1 MFDSQEV
8 KKDFP
13 ILLEHIQGKPLIYLD
28 NAATAQKPQAVIDA
42 IVDYYQHANANV
54 HRGVHQLSERST
66 QLWEESR
73 RAVAEFFGAS
83 DEELIIT
90 RNTTEALNTIAYG
103 WGDRHVHAGDLLIAT
118 EMEHHSNLVPWQ
130 ELAFRRQATLQLIP
144 VDEHGRLDLEWLS
157 EIIKKDPARIKLIAL
172 AHVSNTLG
180 TRNPIEKIVTLLDSY
195 SSTERPLL
203 IVDGAQAAPHLPI
216 HFDKMGVDCWAFSG
230 HKMLGPMGIGGLFV
244 RSELLRSN
252 LFMPALFGGGMIQTV
267 ATTSAT
273 YAESAIDRFTAGTP
287 DVASLVGL
295 AAACQYLTTLQ
306 MSEVAAHDQQLV
318 QYALQ
323 KLPENPRVHI
333 IGPTSP
339 RLRGASPTSSSPGGG
354 FARVSPDRVGSVAF
368 TYEGVHA
375 HDVAQILDS
384 EGIAARSGHHCT
396 MPLHEKFGWAG
407 TVRISFQVYNSETDI
422 DAVCE
427 ALQKVDA
434 IFGKGS
440 YVAG

>member
-28 NAATAQKPQAVIDA
+28 NAATTQKPQAVIDA

-66 QLWEESR
+66 QLWEDSR

-103 WGDRHVHAGDLLIAT
+103 WGDQHVQAGDLLIAT

-144 VDEHGRLDLEWLS
+144 VDEHGRLDMEWLS
-157 EIIKKDPARIKLIAL
+157 EIVKKEKNRIKLIAL

-180 TRNPIEKIVTLLDSY
+180 TLNPIEKIVTLLDSY

-306 MSEVAAHDQQLV
+306 MTEVAAHDQQLV

-323 KLPENPRVHI
+323 KLPENPRVQL
-333 IGPTSP
+333 IGPVGS
-339 RLRGASPTSSSPGGG
+339 
-354 FARVSPDRVGSVAF
+354 DRVGSVAF

-422 DAVCE
+422 DAVWE
-427 ALQKVDA
+427 ALKKVDA